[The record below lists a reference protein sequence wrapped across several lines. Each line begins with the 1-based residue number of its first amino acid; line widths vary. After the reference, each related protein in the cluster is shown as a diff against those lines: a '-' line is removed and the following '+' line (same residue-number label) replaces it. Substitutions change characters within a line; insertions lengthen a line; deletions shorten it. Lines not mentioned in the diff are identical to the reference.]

1 MSRKAVDLRIP
12 ALIRNGLQ
20 ERKRSFFVL
29 LGDRPKDVIV
39 NLHFV
44 LSNFDPK
51 QDKSVLWAY
60 NKKLLDFSRWVDWP
74 EIENR
79 C

>member
-1 MSRKAVDLRIP
+1 MPRKAVDLRIP

-20 ERKRSFFVL
+20 ERKRSCFVL
-29 LGDRPKDVIV
+29 VGDRPKDVIV

-51 QDKSVLWAY
+51 EDKTVLWAH
-60 NKKLLDFSRWVDWP
+60 KSKLSGFTKFGQATKA
-74 EIENR
+74 
-79 C
+79 